1 MDEIVHCANRF
12 LPARFVPLHV
22 LDFDGREGRN
32 AIGLPAILVHHT
44 AQRGEV
50 FRHHLLHEQMQTVLV
65 ALYKVILRIIS
76 P

>member
-44 AQRGEV
+44 DQRGEV

-65 ALYKVILRIIS
+65 ELYKVILRIIS
-76 P
+76 S